1 MAVTTQQDKKFVAF
15 KLGNE
20 FYAVDVQQVQEVF
33 IPSSIT
39 AIPQAGQHVAGV
51 INYRGAIL
59 TVIDLKGRLLIQE
72 AGTPSRGEFQDDE
85 DRLYT
90 LIIKSGDTTVGIL
103 VDYVES
109 VIGISDENVKST
121 LDLISSNVQSKF
133 LAGVARTELGLTI
146 ILSIN
151 TILLEYDIKE
161 AEKLAKMNLDAKKI
175 LGEEEEL
182 VVSTES
188 MSDFSTDDLSHTDG
202 MVEAQFKKVDVG
214 SDVGKSPLDL
224 ESLTKSELLKI
235 AIEME
240 IDDVS
245 ARSNKAQIIDKINEK
260 MGG

>member
-1 MAVTTQQDKKFVAF
+1 MAVTTQQDKKYVAF
-15 KLGNE
+15 KLGKE

-59 TVIDLKGRLLIQE
+59 TVIDLKARLLIKD
-72 AGTPSRGEFQDDE
+72 TKSRSVDEFQDDD

-90 LIIKSGDTTVGIL
+90 LIIKSGDITVGIL

-109 VIGISDENVKST
+109 VVGISQENIKST
-121 LDLISSNVQSKF
+121 LDLISSQVQSTF
-133 LAGVARTELGLTI
+133 LSGVARTELGLTI

-151 TILLEYDIKE
+151 TILSEYDLKE
-161 AEKLAKMNLDAKKI
+161 AEKLAKMHLDAKKI
-175 LGEEEEL
+175 LGEDEEL
-182 VVSTES
+182 VISS
-188 MSDFSTDDLSHTDG
+188 DALNDFSDDDLSHTDG
-202 MVEAQFKKVDVG
+202 AVETQFKRVDVAG
-214 SDVGKSPLDL
+214 DLGKSPLELD
-224 ESLTKSELLKI
+224 SLTKSELLKI

-245 ARSNKAQIIDKINEK
+245 ARSNKQQIIEKIQEK
-260 MGG
+260 MG